1 MRNQITDWFRKPF
14 PVVESAKEK
23 LLISLG
29 SGVVVVGIL
38 VIIRP
43 FGIES
48 YKGIFFFLSG
58 FGIIDFVVTALNL
71 FLLPLIIPHII
82 NYSTWTT
89 GKNFLAILW
98 ILLNISLI
106 NYFYGQHMVSKSY
119 IEGLENLNRTGILSW
134 ITMTFSLGVIPVV
147 FVLYFI
153 EKRLFR
159 RNWNMAANFSKE
171 IKDQST
177 LKTKK
182 QIELKSSRDTSLIV
196 NSADLICVKAEGG
209 NYASVFWYDE
219 SGVKKEMIRLTLVG
233 FLEKTNGL
241 DNIIRCHKSYIA
253 NLDKTLSFHGNAR
266 SVTIRLDGLDFNVPV
281 SRSFPREKL
290 TIKADLPS
298 CLSH

>member
-1 MRNQITDWFRKPF
+1 MKNQITDWFKKPF
-14 PVVESAKEK
+14 PTVESAKDK

-38 VIIRP
+38 LIIRP

-48 YKGIFFFLSG
+48 YKGKFFFLSG
-58 FGIIDFVVTALNL
+58 FGIISFLVTALNL
-71 FLLPLIIPHII
+71 FLIPLALRGII
-82 NYSTWTT
+82 NNSNWTT

-98 ILLNISLI
+98 ILLNISLV
-106 NYFYGQHMVSKSY
+106 NYFYGEHLVSETYK
-119 IEGLENLNRTGILSW
+119 EGLENLNRTGIVSW
-134 ITMTFSLGVIPVV
+134 ITMTFSVGVIPVV
-147 FVLYFI
+147 FALYFI

-159 RNWNMAANFSKE
+159 KNWNMAENFSKE
-171 IKDQST
+171 MKGQST

-182 QIELKSSRDTSLIV
+182 QIELKSSKDTSLIV
-196 NSADLICVKAEGG
+196 SSPDLICVKAEG
-209 NYASVFWYDE
+209 NYTSVFWHDE
-219 SGVKKEMIRLTLVG
+219 SGVKKEMIRLSLVG
-233 FLEKTNGL
+233 FLKKTNSL
-241 DNIIRCHKSYIA
+241 DNIIRCHKSYIV
-253 NLDKTLSFHGNAR
+253 NLDKVLSFHGNAR

>member
-14 PVVESAKEK
+14 PVVESVKEK

-29 SGVVVVGIL
+29 AGVVVVGIL

-58 FGIIDFVVTALNL
+58 FGIINFIVTALNL
-71 FLLPLIIPHII
+71 FLLPLVFPGVI
-82 NYSTWTT
+82 NNSNWTT
-89 GKNFLAILW
+89 GKNFLTILW
-98 ILLNISLI
+98 ILLSISFV
-106 NYFYGQHMVSKSY
+106 NYFYGEHLVSETYK
-119 IEGLENLNRTGILSW
+119 EGLENLNRTGIVSW
-134 ITMTFSLGVIPVV
+134 ITMTFSVGVIPVV
-147 FVLYFI
+147 FALYFI

-159 RNWNMAANFSKE
+159 RNWNMAENFNKE
-171 IKDQST
+171 KKDQST

-182 QIELKSSRDTSLIV
+182 QIELKLSRDTSLIV
-196 NSADLICVKAEGG
+196 SSADLICVKAEG
-209 NYASVFWYDE
+209 NYTSVFWHDE
-219 SGVKKEMIRLTLVG
+219 SGVKKEMIRLSLVG
-233 FLEKTNGL
+233 FLKKTNSL
-241 DNIIRCHKSYIA
+241 DNIIRCHKSYIV
-253 NLDKTLSFHGNAR
+253 NLDKVLSFHGNAR